1 MSLLPDKRKTKIR
14 QARSN
19 IVKKLNEQIER
30 KSSQIFTETSRQKIS
45 KRLQSKGA
53 ESLRYGDSNHNPFR
67 VKGLQ
72 LLKKQ
77 KKILRSGEIL

>member
-30 KSSQIFTETSRQKIS
+30 SHARFLQTSRQKIS